1 MKVRISIDIRKKDEW
16 GLVGFEFGNTHRYIE
31 KNIDLCSPNGGLV
44 SNEGLCISIQ
54 QAISNCLE
62 EELLKELKEE
72 DSWRKNEQN

>member
-16 GLVGFEFGNTHRYIE
+16 GLVGFEFDNTHRYIE
-31 KNIDLCSPNGGLV
+31 KNIDFRFLNGELT

-54 QAISNCLE
+54 QAINDCLE

-72 DSWRKNEQN
+72 DSWRKTSF